1 MRVAK
6 EVEHLLLR
14 NKMAK
19 ESRCGVMVA
28 TIMAILRKESKR
40 VKVSTS
46 GLMEVNILDN
56 G

>member
-1 MRVAK
+1 
-6 EVEHLLLR
+6 
-14 NKMAK
+14 MAK

>member
-19 ESRCGVMVA
+19 ELRCGVMVA

-40 VKVSTS
+40 VKVFTF
-46 GLMEVNILDN
+46 GLMEVNILDH